1 VFCFKTLPD
10 GIAFFRAFI
19 ARWHHTGRMK
29 MAVSVKDKSTKQLR
43 EERAVI
49 LSKAQA
55 FHAANEDNWTAE
67 CESQWSEML
76 SDAST
81 LASAADRRDTIQGMI
96 GGESGNDRASL
107 HGDPRD
113 VPGRG
118 QNRKQVMVQIRAGY
132 DASGRPKYIERPV
145 GPRGEEAY
153 QAAFADF
160 LKTGSPSA
168 ALQSDDAEQ
177 AGYLLASEQF
187 AAELL
192 KEVDDLVFVR
202 RYARIHTVLQA
213 STLGIRARTARSATF
228 NWSSELQVS
237 AEDTSLKYGKRVL
250 EPHHLTGQIKVS
262 RDLLRRSVVPVE
274 AEVRS
279 ELARDAGE
287 AMEDAYLTGNGVQRP
302 LGVFTASA
310 DGISTSRDVNT
321 GSATGFT
328 GDGLLNA
335 KYALKSQYRSG
346 QRGPVRWLFHR
357 DAISLIA
364 KLKDATNGQYLFRV
378 GMGRQQD
385 NSPPED
391 ELLGFP
397 VDESERAPNTFTNG
411 LYGGMLC
418 NWRYYEIA
426 DALEMDMQVLFEL
439 YAQTNQVG
447 YIGRIKTDGM
457 PTLQEAF
464 VRLKCA
470 T

>member
-1 VFCFKTLPD
+1 
-10 GIAFFRAFI
+10 
-19 ARWHHTGRMK
+19 

-43 EERAVI
+43 EERAAI
-49 LSKAQA
+49 LNKAQA

-81 LASAADRRDTIQGMI
+81 LASAADRRDTIQGMM
-96 GGESGNDRASL
+96 GGEAGNDGAS
-107 HGDPRD
+107 HQDDPRTI
-113 VPGRG
+113 PGRR
-118 QNRKQVMVQIRAGY
+118 QDRKQATVQVRAGY

-187 AAELL
+187 ASELL

-213 STLGIRARTARSATF
+213 TTLGIRARTARAATF

-274 AEVRS
+274 AEVRG

-302 LGVFTASA
+302 LGVFTAST

-321 GSATGFT
+321 GLATGFT
-328 GDGLLNA
+328 GDGLISA
-335 KYALKSQYRSG
+335 KYALKGQYRRG

-364 KLKDATNGQYLFRV
+364 KLKDATDGQYLFRV

-397 VDESERAPNTFTNG
+397 VDESERVPNTFTNG
-411 LYGGMLC
+411 LYSGMLC

-457 PTLQEAF
+457 PTLEEAF

>member
-1 VFCFKTLPD
+1 
-10 GIAFFRAFI
+10 
-19 ARWHHTGRMK
+19 

-49 LSKAQA
+49 LTRAQA
-55 FHAANEDNWTAE
+55 FHTANEDKWTAE

-76 SDAST
+76 ADCST
-81 LASAADRRDTIQGMI
+81 LAAAADRRDTIVAAM
-96 GGESGNDRASL
+96 GGDAGNDGAN
-107 HGDPRD
+107 HHDDPREI
-113 VPGRG
+113 PGRG
-118 QNRKQVMVQIRAGY
+118 QRRSQVMVQVRAGY
-132 DASGRPKYIERPV
+132 DANGRPKYIDRPV

-160 LKTGSPSA
+160 LKTGAPSA
-168 ALQSDDAEQ
+168 ALQSNDVEQ

-187 AAELL
+187 ASELL

-202 RYARIHTVLQA
+202 RWARIHTVQTA
-213 STLGIRARTARSATF
+213 TTLGIRARTSKASTF

-237 AEDTSLKYGKRVL
+237 AEDNSLKYGKRIL

-274 AEVRS
+274 AEIRS

-287 AMEDAYLTGNGVQRP
+287 VMEDAYLTGNGAQRP
-302 LGVFTASA
+302 LGVFTAST
-310 DGISTSRDVNT
+310 DGISTARDVNT

-328 GDGLLNA
+328 PDGLISA

-346 QRGPVRWLFHR
+346 ARGPLRWLFHR

-364 KLKDATNGQYLFRV
+364 KLKDQNLQYLFRV
-378 GMGRQQD
+378 GAGFAAD
-385 NSPPED
+385 NGQPED
-391 ELLGFP
+391 VLLNIP

-411 LYGGMLC
+411 LYSGMLC

-439 YAQTNQVG
+439 FAQTNQVG